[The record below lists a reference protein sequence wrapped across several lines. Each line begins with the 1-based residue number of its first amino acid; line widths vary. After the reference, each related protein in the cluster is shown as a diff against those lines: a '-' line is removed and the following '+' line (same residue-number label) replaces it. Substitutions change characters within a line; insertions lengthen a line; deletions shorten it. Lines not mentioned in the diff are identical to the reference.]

1 MNPEFQEPAIT
12 YLPSLNSIKR
22 NIVSEN
28 RTSFVVSNRGLNL
41 SFIATRFTIY
51 PASSSHDYKFHPHRV
66 SYSKLYRFCEYDIE
80 TRTLDVCVCTC
91 GHMCGKYTIIGRKR
105 RCTDGGRCIVRAEEK
120 EDLEETG
127 NQWSGK
133 PSYQTRLPPRSFGQL
148 NVLYFQ
154 HRHWD

>member
-80 TRTLDVCVCTC
+80 TRTLDVYVCVYMRSYVWKIHDYRSQKKVYRRREMHRTC
-91 GHMCGKYTIIGRKR
+91 RRKR
-105 RCTDGGRCIVRAEEK
+105 RPRRNRKSVERKAILPD
-120 EDLEETG
+120 ET
-127 NQWSGK
+127 SA
-133 PSYQTRLPPRSFGQL
+133 TVFRST
-148 NVLYFQ
+148 
-154 HRHWD
+154 